1 MTIGSANPPPPS
13 EGTGPGGEIDTAV
26 PGGAAPAPLTPPAD
40 VPPWLPA
47 IPARPSDDA
56 PADAGQ
62 HWLWSQHWTNYRW
75 AVQMHSDEACRQG
88 QAQMR
93 VALIDALDTAIGRV
107 EAALANR
114 RQITRAEVVLAMSAL
129 VPVAIRSTEHNWT
142 DEIVKVADVL
152 WSKMQVPAP

>member
-1 MTIGSANPPPPS
+1 MGIDMA
-13 EGTGPGGEIDTAV
+13 GEAPNTLTAD
-26 PGGAAPAPLTPPAD
+26 PA
-40 VPPWLPA
+40 WLPA
-47 IPARPSDDA
+47 IPPRPSDEA
-56 PADAGQ
+56 PSDTGQ
-62 HWLWSQHWTNYRW
+62 HWLWSQQWTNYRW

-114 RQITRAEVVLAMSAL
+114 RQITRADVVLAMSTL

-142 DEIVKVADVL
+142 DEVVKVADVL
-152 WSKMQVPAP
+152 WAKMQAPGS